1 MQKSRLHSSRFRR
14 FLRSLY
20 TYKGLLLMMLPA
32 IVFFAVFR
40 YAPMYGVTVAFKDFK
55 VTDKG
60 IEIKVPAM
68 SIIAIAIK

>member
-1 MQKSRLHSSRFRR
+1 MQKTRIHSSRFRR

-40 YAPMYGVTVAFKDFK
+40 YAPMPRIFLFMMTTA
-55 VTDKG
+55 
-60 IEIKVPAM
+60 E
-68 SIIAIAIK
+68 